1 MIFRIKSPTKTWDKY
16 HFVLVNPFMGE
27 SESFDKHLKE
37 WKLRSKSE
45 LQGFS
50 SGVGFF
56 RINKSALCYIPHRT
70 SKPKK
75 LHKSTLSMVSFCRL
89 CWTSLAVP
97 PKASISMS
105 RGPRFKVHV
114 RLVRVFLLLLGRS
127 LQGDAQNFLV

>member
-1 MIFRIKSPTKTWDKY
+1 
-16 HFVLVNPFMGE
+16 MGE

-50 SGVGFF
+50 SYVFF
-56 RINKSALCYIPHRT
+56 FNKSALCDIPHRT
-70 SKPKK
+70 SKPQK
-75 LHKSTLSMVSFCRL
+75 LHKSTLSVVSFCRL

-105 RGPRFKVHV
+105 RGAPSFQVHGPRF
-114 RLVRVFLLLLGRS
+114 VRVFLLLLGRS